1 MKQENFGIF
10 DWRHIW
16 AIDQNPSWQHW
27 IPRWH
32 GQLSAAIIVG
42 LVLWPH
48 FEAPEIIII
57 ITAALLAARFQGHRA
72 LILFAGTWLYE
83 LLGAWYGWT
92 DLLTHIE
99 TISVDQARLTGQSQ
113 AIAWVCTV
121 ACLCFLYVA
130 LTFSKQLPKSMFS
143 RHPLM
148 GMLLLLS
155 LMLLVGKITTGS
167 IAYVSNLVVLTL
179 APYVWFIPQAVMAA
193 RAGKSGSVLLN
204 LALIRAFWNPT
215 YLPYGKGP
223 GYLEKHQASNAKDV
237 AIAQLK
243 GLKLLVWGLCLYLFN
258 LALANSLPNEW
269 MDLDEAI
276 ARLIRG
282 ESFSIVKH
290 WAVTMISTTS
300 YSVNVAMWAHFFIGI
315 ARLAGYRLPRGSW
328 RPLESRSLADY
339 FNRFHFYFKELLV
352 ELFFVPTFFRFFKT
366 SPRLRV
372 FFATFMA
379 AGVGN
384 ALWHYV
390 RDIHLVIQGGFVD
403 SISTFTSYLFYCLA
417 LSVAIGISQIRSE
430 NQPQRSEAW
439 LARLKDFVL
448 VWGFVSLL
456 HIFGNGSRVHGFEDR
471 MLFLGSLFGVYG

>member
-1 MKQENFGIF
+1 MKQAGFYY
-10 DWRHIW
+10 WRQLW
-16 AIDQNPSWQHW
+16 VVDQNPYWHHW
-27 IPRWH
+27 IHRWH
-32 GQLSAAIIVG
+32 GQLSAAVIAG

-48 FEAPEIIII
+48 FETSEIIII
-57 ITAALLAARFQGHRA
+57 IAAALLAARFQGRRA

-92 DLLTHIE
+92 DLLTNIKK
-99 TISVDQARLTGQSQ
+99 ISVDQFGLTGQSQ
-113 AIAWVCTV
+113 TIALMCTV
-121 ACLCFLYVA
+121 ACLCFLYIT
-130 LTFSKQLPKSMFS
+130 LIFSKRLPKSIFS
-143 RHPLM
+143 RHPLV

-155 LMLLVGKITTGS
+155 LMLLVGKTATGS
-167 IAYVSNLVVLTL
+167 TAYIADLVVLTL

-223 GYLEKHQASNAKDV
+223 GYLEKHHSSNAKDL
-237 AIAQLK
+237 AITQLK

-258 LALANSLPNEW
+258 LTLSNVLPNEFKN
-269 MDLDEAI
+269 LDETI
-276 ARLIRG
+276 AQFIRG
-282 ESFSIVKH
+282 EEFSIFKH
-290 WAVTMISTTS
+290 WAVTIFSTIS
-300 YSVNVAMWAHFFIGI
+300 YSVNIAMWAHFFIGI
-315 ARLAGYRLPRGSW
+315 ARLAGYQLPRGSW
-328 RPLESRSLADY
+328 RPLESRSLAEY

-352 ELFFVPTFFRFFKT
+352 ELFFVPTFFQFFKT

-384 ALWHYV
+384 ALWHFV
-390 RDIHLVIQGGFVD
+390 RDIHLVIQEGFVY
-403 SISTFTSYLFYCLA
+403 SISTFTSYLFYCFA

-439 LARLKDFVL
+439 LAKLKDFIF

-456 HIFGNGSRVHGFEDR
+456 HIFGNGSHAHGFEER
-471 MLFLGSLFGVYG
+471 MLFLSSLFGVYR

>member
-1 MKQENFGIF
+1 M
-10 DWRHIW
+10 
-16 AIDQNPSWQHW
+16 
-27 IPRWH
+27 
-32 GQLSAAIIVG
+32 
-42 LVLWPH
+42 
-48 FEAPEIIII
+48 
-57 ITAALLAARFQGHRA
+57 
-72 LILFAGTWLYE
+72 
-83 LLGAWYGWT
+83 
-92 DLLTHIE
+92 
-99 TISVDQARLTGQSQ
+99 
-113 AIAWVCTV
+113 
-121 ACLCFLYVA
+121 
-130 LTFSKQLPKSMFS
+130 
-143 RHPLM
+143 
-148 GMLLLLS
+148 
-155 LMLLVGKITTGS
+155 
-167 IAYVSNLVVLTL
+167 
-179 APYVWFIPQAVMAA
+179 
-193 RAGKSGSVLLN
+193 
-204 LALIRAFWNPT
+204 
-215 YLPYGKGP
+215 
-223 GYLEKHQASNAKDV
+223 
-237 AIAQLK
+237 
-243 GLKLLVWGLCLYLFN
+243 VWGLCLYLFN

-282 ESFSIVKH
+282 DSFSIFKH
-290 WAVTMISTTS
+290 WAVTIISTTS
-300 YSVNVAMWAHFFIGI
+300 YSMNIAMWAHFFIGI
-315 ARLAGYRLPRGSW
+315 ARLAGYQLPRGSW
-328 RPLESRSLADY
+328 RPLESRSLAEY

-390 RDIHLVIQGGFVD
+390 RDIHLVIQGGFVN